1 MVIEVNNAA
10 LTKII
15 EENPLVLVDF
25 YGTHCGP
32 CKIFA
37 PMYEGM
43 SEEIAEAVFVK
54 VNVDE
59 EPGLA
64 TQFGVMGVPTVIA
77 VKGGEVIASGTGIPK
92 IMPIMNRLKEGAL

>member
-1 MVIEVNNAA
+1 MVIEVNGAA
-10 LTKII
+10 LTKLI
-15 EENPLVLVDF
+15 EENPIVLVDF

-43 SEEIAEAVFVK
+43 SEEIADVVFVK

-64 TQFGVMGVPTVIA
+64 AQYGVMGVPTVLAI
-77 VKGGEVIASGTGIPK
+77 KNGGVIASGTSIPK
-92 IMPIMNRLKEGAL
+92 IMPIMNRLKEGEL